1 MGKEEFLKE
10 IRRQISAEQLKL
22 NKRLTAFAT
31 AKQSGNVEAISVAE
45 EHVNV
50 SSYFPLIIL
59 YKISLISMFYIVFLV
74 LLL

>member
-50 SSYFPLIIL
+50 STYFVLNFFNFNVC
-59 YKISLISMFYIVFLV
+59 YCIVTS
-74 LLL
+74 